1 MKLKKIG
8 EVAKELGITTRTIR
22 FYEEEGLLEP
32 VKTSKG
38 TRLYSEEHIRKLKV
52 IKELRD
58 MGIPLARIKSIV
70 NIRKK
75 SSSGD
80 EASQKVLSAFEE
92 LEREIEDRIQLLNM
106 VLAEIN
112 SLKLT
117 VSQCRGCSLEPT
129 FENCS
134 ECYRWE
140 PIARNRLG
148 SLLEG

>member
-8 EVAKELGITTRTIR
+8 DVAKELGITTRTIR

-32 VKTSKG
+32 VRTQKG
-38 TRLYSEEHIRKLKV
+38 TRLYSEEHIGKLRI

-58 MGIPLARIKSIV
+58 IGVPLERIKSIV
-70 NIRKK
+70 NMRKE

-80 EASQKVLSAFEE
+80 EASKKVLSAFEE
-92 LEREIEDRIQLLNM
+92 LEREVMKKIQLLNK

-112 SLKLT
+112 SLKPA
-117 VSQCRGCSLEPT
+117 VSQCEGCTLEPT
-129 FENCS
+129 LENCTQ
-134 ECYRWE
+134 CDRWE
-140 PIARNRLG
+140 PIVRNRLG

>member
-32 VKTSKG
+32 VRTSKG
-38 TRLYSEEHIRKLKV
+38 TRLYSEEHIRRLRV

-58 MGIPLARIKSIV
+58 MGIPLERIKSIMS
-70 NIRKK
+70 IRKD

-80 EASQKVLSAFEE
+80 EASQKVLSTFEE
-92 LEREIEDRIQLLNM
+92 LEREIEEKIQLLNM
-106 VLAEIN
+106 VLSEIN
-112 SLKLT
+112 SLKPA

-129 FENCS
+129 LENCS
-134 ECYRWE
+134 KCYRWE
-140 PIARNRLG
+140 PIVRNRLG
-148 SLLEG
+148 SLLEE